1 MEVNIMA
8 RRKSAALSTAD
19 QLVQIEQDIAA
30 KEQEL
35 KDLKSKRRDLLAQKK
50 QEDLEEIY
58 KIVVE
63 SGKSLDEV
71 KEMLAKG

>member
-1 MEVNIMA
+1 MA
-8 RRKSAALSTAD
+8 RRKKAEALTTTE
-19 QLVQIEQDIAA
+19 QLEQIEKDIAA

-35 KDLKSKRRDLLAQKK
+35 KALKVQKKELLEKRK

-58 KIVVE
+58 RIVKE

-71 KEMLAKG
+71 KEMLTK